1 MIKAIV
7 VDDEWYN
14 LEEISGLVEKTGFM
28 RVEKKYQNP
37 VKALEEVTDISP
49 QVAFIDVEM
58 PEMDGITLAEKLLEK
73 NPSMIVAFIT
83 AWDQY
88 AVQAFDLNALDYVM
102 KPIKL
107 ERFNRMIEKI
117 RNEIRLKA
125 PLQSIVLRI
134 KCFGQLETSI
144 GGIPVKWER
153 AKAEELFAY
162 LLMNHG
168 RYVHKDTIIQDLWP
182 EYNYAKALPILQT
195 AICKIRSVF
204 SQIKG
209 EVMLDYTG
217 GKYCLSISNAECDY
231 FEVERALSHYK
242 DGDKAT
248 YAALEKACV
257 LFDRG
262 LLTQQGYLWSMGKD
276 EELRKKLT
284 LVLKEIISAYS
295 LEGNITEVSRV
306 LKLLTKLAPYE
317 EEANYRLLKTLQ
329 EQGDYQEILSHY
341 KWLEKVLK
349 DEYGIVP
356 SGRITEMVNNCGSP
370 K

>member
-14 LEEISGLVEKTGFM
+14 LEEISGLVEETGFM
-28 RVEKKYQNP
+28 RVEKKYQYP
-37 VKALEEVTDISP
+37 LKVLEEVADISP

-117 RNEIRLKA
+117 RNEIRVKD
-125 PLQSIVLRI
+125 PLQSIALRI

-162 LLMNHG
+162 LLMKHG
-168 RYVHKDTIIQDLWP
+168 SYVHKDEIIQDLWP
-182 EYNYAKALPILQT
+182 GYEYAKALPILQT
-195 AICKIRSVF
+195 SICKIRNVF
-204 SQIKG
+204 SQIKK
-209 EVMLDYTG
+209 EVTLNYIG
-217 GKYCLSISNAECDY
+217 SKYGLSINNSECDY
-231 FEVERALSHYK
+231 FEVERALSDYR

-248 YAALEKACV
+248 YAAVEKACT
-257 LFDRG
+257 LFGRG
-262 LLTQQGYLWSMGKD
+262 LLTNQGYIWSIEKD
-276 EELRKKLT
+276 EELRKKLVM
-284 LVLKEIISAYS
+284 VLKKIISAYS
-295 LEGNITEVSRV
+295 IEANNAIV
-306 LKLLTKLAPYE
+306 LKFLRLLTELAPYE
-317 EEANYRLLKTLQ
+317 EEANYRLLMTL
-329 EQGDYQEILSHY
+329 EELGEYQEVSSHY

-349 DEYGIVP
+349 DDYGTVP
-356 SGRITEMVNNCGSP
+356 SGRITGLVNT
-370 K
+370 